1 MDNKQ
6 YSVISEQG
14 DLGLFNTPLNQQDNQ
29 TYQEALN
36 QQQQSSSNQQTQV
49 IAEEK
54 KD

>member
-1 MDNKQ
+1 MDTKQ

-36 QQQQSSSNQQTQV
+36 QQQQQSDQQQQV